1 MVYQIYY
8 GEKRPCETLFD
19 IEYFL
24 TLDESKKDTDEN
36 WYVEL
41 HSISFISGA
50 VHFICDVLKPELRED
65 FIKDCD
71 ELEELRGWIWERHNN
86 HLRSIDDAKKDYREW
101 MVHIEERINSFC
113 DKYGLN
119 LNTD

>member
-8 GEKRPCETLFD
+8 GEKRPRETLFD

-24 TLDESKKDTDEN
+24 TLDESKKNTDEN

-50 VHFICDVLKPELRED
+50 VHFICDVLKPELREE

-86 HLRSIDDAKKDYREW
+86 RLRTLDTAQKDYAEW
-101 MVHIEERINSFC
+101 GKYIKERIDTFC
-113 DKYGLN
+113 NKYGLK
-119 LNTD
+119 LNVD

>member
-8 GEKRPCETLFD
+8 GDKRPRETLFD

-50 VHFICDVLKPELRED
+50 VHFICDVLKPELREE

-101 MVHIEERINSFC
+101 MVYIEQKINTFC

>member
-8 GEKRPCETLFD
+8 GDRRPGETLFD
-19 IEYFL
+19 IEYYL
-24 TLDESKKDTDEN
+24 ALNESKKDTDER

-41 HSISFISGA
+41 HSSSLISGA
-50 VHFICDVLKPELRED
+50 VHFICDVLKPELVED
-65 FIKDCD
+65 FIKDCE

-86 HLRSIDDAKKDYREW
+86 RSRTMEDAQKDKTEW
-101 MVHIEERINSFC
+101 GKYIEEKINTFC

-119 LNTD
+119 LNID

>member
-8 GEKRPCETLFD
+8 GDKRPGETLFD
-19 IEYFL
+19 IEYYL
-24 TLDESKKDTDEN
+24 TLDESKKDTDER

-41 HSISFISGA
+41 HSSSFISGA
-50 VHFICDVLKPELRED
+50 VHFICGVLKPELREE

-86 HLRSIDDAKKDYREW
+86 RLRTLDTAQKDYAEW
-101 MVHIEERINSFC
+101 GKYIKERIDTFC
-113 DKYGLN
+113 DKYGLY
-119 LNTD
+119 LNVD

>member
-8 GEKRPCETLFD
+8 GDKRPGETLFD

-24 TLDESKKDTDEN
+24 TLDESKKDTDEK

-41 HSISFISGA
+41 HSSSFISGA
-50 VHFICDVLKPELRED
+50 VHFICDVLKPELREE

-101 MVHIEERINSFC
+101 MVYIETKISSFC

>member
-8 GEKRPCETLFD
+8 GDKRPGETLFD

-24 TLDESKKDTDEN
+24 TFDESKKDTDER

-41 HSISFISGA
+41 HSTPVLSESVRFVRNI
-50 VHFICDVLKPELRED
+50 LKPELVED
-65 FIKDCD
+65 FIKDCA

-86 HLRSIDDAKKDYREW
+86 RLRTMEDAQKDKTEW
-101 MVHIEERINSFC
+101 GKYIEERIKTFC
-113 DKYGLN
+113 DKYGLY
-119 LNTD
+119 LNVD